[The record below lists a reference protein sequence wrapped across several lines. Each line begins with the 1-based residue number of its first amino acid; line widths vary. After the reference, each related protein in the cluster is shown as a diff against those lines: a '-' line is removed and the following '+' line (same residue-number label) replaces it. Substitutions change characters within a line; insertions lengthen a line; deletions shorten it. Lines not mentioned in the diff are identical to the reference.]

1 MNVGMVKKEV
11 RKGDRNDGGRDRCH
25 RETETETETESYTR
39 KMWI

>member
-25 RETETETETESYTR
+25 RERERDRDRDRDRELY
-39 KMWI
+39 